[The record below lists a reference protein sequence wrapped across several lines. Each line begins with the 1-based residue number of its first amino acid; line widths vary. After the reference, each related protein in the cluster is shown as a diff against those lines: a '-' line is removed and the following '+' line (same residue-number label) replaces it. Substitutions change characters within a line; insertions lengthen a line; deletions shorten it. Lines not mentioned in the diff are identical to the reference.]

1 MRFQQLTQIAEL
13 FWQHS
18 VIINFEGG
26 LNKVAQVLAHIW
38 GRNNDADLQG
48 ANFIYR
54 AQSYGDL
61 RHFTQIC

>member
-18 VIINFEGG
+18 VVIKFEGTP
-26 LNKVAQVLAHIW
+26 NRMAQVLAPLS
-38 GRNNDADLQG
+38 GRNDNANLLG

-54 AQSYGDL
+54 AQNCGDL

>member
-18 VIINFEGG
+18 VIINFEGAP
-26 LNKVAQVLAHIW
+26 NRVAQVLAPLS

-48 ANFIYR
+48 ANFLYF

-61 RHFTQIC
+61 RHFAQIC